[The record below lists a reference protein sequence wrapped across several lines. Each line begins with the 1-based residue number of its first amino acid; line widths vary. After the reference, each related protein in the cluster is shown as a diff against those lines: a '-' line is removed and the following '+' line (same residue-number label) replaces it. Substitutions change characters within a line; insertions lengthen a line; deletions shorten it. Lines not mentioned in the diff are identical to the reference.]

1 MSMQDPIAD
10 LLTHIRNGHSAKKK
24 MVELPDSKIK
34 QAIANV
40 LLEEGYIDGYEV
52 IEVTPAI
59 KRLQVNLKY
68 FNGKPVITR
77 IDRESTPGLRKYSSK
92 NSLPKV
98 LGGLGIAII
107 STCKGVMSDK
117 RARELGHGGEVLCTV
132 E

>member
-10 LLTHIRNGHSAKKK
+10 LLTHIRNGHAAKKQQVK
-24 MVELPDSKIK
+24 LPYSKIK
-34 QAIANV
+34 QAIVDV
-40 LLEEGYIDGYEV
+40 LQEEGYIDGYQI

-59 KRLQVNLKY
+59 KKLQVNLKY
-68 FNGKPVITR
+68 YNGKPVIAR
-77 IDRESTPGLRKYSSK
+77 LDRESSPGLRRYSSK
-92 NSLPKV
+92 SELPKV

-117 RARELGHGGEVLCTV
+117 RARQLGHGGEVLCTV